1 MLPEDDCHFDLRK
14 QVHAELQKNNVAVE
28 TLVNVSLAWDWS
40 YLGQSA
46 EGINREMTSTLEF
59 ALRNRNLHKPKQSL
73 AIPKLC
79 LISSCETSIAA
90 LGTRGSTF
98 GMATE
103 NNDSSEQRHR
113 NILKGLLPTLEFV
126 VAQEE
131 EACRKAQT
139 SGTATAKHKTWP
151 HSWENP
157 VFFPLDPYGN
167 SDYSCKICLQ
177 ELANTYMH
185 CDGCEEL
192 LKKDFNVCIECYF
205 DSKHCKFFDM
215 NKDKSMDSALNH
227 TGAFSRKK
235 RINCN
240 CEGRV
245 ACVNCENCRKCSCTC
260 HHSFTLQQRM
270 WNCDKLFKMRAQAKK
285 IVGDDNIEHFDEVQ
299 PRLQEARLAKEVVD
313 SKMPA
318 DGTPNWKRRK
328 TNSVASSPADKNL
341 QLMFQTYT
349 YAERESEPTGHLD
362 VVPGALAFTAL
373 LPRLELPFLSGTIF
387 TSSMDAHELQ
397 EFVTK
402 AIDSPDTDA
411 VLALIGK
418 GTARTNALQLF
429 RNFCDCDK
437 LEYSLR
443 PKKATLVRFSPRE
456 RDIIAYAVLLAREGM
471 PCPAYPDKVLTAAW
485 GTVAWQLMPYRP
497 RQCVVDKFSVRS
509 GTRNY
514 VDILEKVLASEDYL
528 KHLRSKVAILFKSVL
543 KTLTKKSS
551 SG

>member
-1 MLPEDDCHFDLRK
+1 MLPENDCHFDLRK
-14 QVHAELQKNNVAVE
+14 QVIAELQKNNVGVE

-40 YLGQSA
+40 YLGQTA

-59 ALRNRNLHKPKQSL
+59 ALRNRNLHEPKQSL

-103 NNDSSEQRHR
+103 INDSSEQRHR

-126 VAQEE
+126 VAQEK
-131 EACRKAQT
+131 EAYRKAQT
-139 SGTATAKHKTWP
+139 PGTTTAEDKTQP

-227 TGAFSRKK
+227 TGAVSRKK

-240 CEGRV
+240 CEGRA
-245 ACVNCENCRKCSCTC
+245 ACVKCENCRICSCTC

-270 WNCDKLFKMRAQAKK
+270 WNCDKLSEMCVQSKE
-285 IVGDDNIEHFDEVQ
+285 IVGDDNIKYFGEVQ
-299 PRLQEARLAKEVVD
+299 PRLKEASLAKEVVD
-313 SKMPA
+313 S
-318 DGTPNWKRRK
+318 
-328 TNSVASSPADKNL
+328 V
-341 QLMFQTYT
+341 
-349 YAERESEPTGHLD
+349 
-362 VVPGALAFTAL
+362 
-373 LPRLELPFLSGTIF
+373 
-387 TSSMDAHELQ
+387 
-397 EFVTK
+397 
-402 AIDSPDTDA
+402 
-411 VLALIGK
+411 
-418 GTARTNALQLF
+418 
-429 RNFCDCDK
+429 
-437 LEYSLR
+437 
-443 PKKATLVRFSPRE
+443 
-456 RDIIAYAVLLAREGM
+456 
-471 PCPAYPDKVLTAAW
+471 
-485 GTVAWQLMPYRP
+485 
-497 RQCVVDKFSVRS
+497 
-509 GTRNY
+509 
-514 VDILEKVLASEDYL
+514 
-528 KHLRSKVAILFKSVL
+528 
-543 KTLTKKSS
+543 
-551 SG
+551 